1 MKSEL
6 QFNHGPSAVA
16 GVEYSANMLPRARVP
31 HHDSVRT
38 PDHNSQLPFDYSE
51 EEMRAALGI
60 MARRS
65 AEQQNL
71 SGISVHRS
79 DPVALKTLKTHLDN
93 ATMLRESLQHELG
106 STPEAAD
113 NRMIQ
118 TELKDVEADI
128 RELQRQIGAHQAT
141 STARPLETE
150 QGDPRIMQQVMA
162 AKRAQRESDLSY
174 MSPTEVAMLRAK
186 EDVEMQRRSHTSDMQ
201 MLVAQHEQEMI
212 ALRQGMQAEI
222 ATEMTRRGSV
232 QDTLTDVRA
241 STLE

>member
-1 MKSEL
+1 
-6 QFNHGPSAVA
+6 
-16 GVEYSANMLPRARVP
+16 
-31 HHDSVRT
+31 
-38 PDHNSQLPFDYSE
+38 
-51 EEMRAALGI
+51 
-60 MARRS
+60 
-65 AEQQNL
+65 
-71 SGISVHRS
+71 
-79 DPVALKTLKTHLDN
+79 
-93 ATMLRESLQHELG
+93 
-106 STPEAAD
+106 
-113 NRMIQ
+113 
-118 TELKDVEADI
+118 
-128 RELQRQIGAHQAT
+128 
-141 STARPLETE
+141 
-150 QGDPRIMQQVMA
+150 MA